1 MHHTQA
7 MKHVFNLLTTGILL
21 ICFLTGTATPGE
33 KRIIIQEDLAK
44 VWPLIEIVRIEYYAT
59 LTHLECCKSEQE
71 KEEYL
76 REYESL
82 VKQKYLKKVLDLNLR
97 QGKLLL
103 LLIHRE
109 LGQTPF
115 DLLKM
120 YLSYRKAR
128 FWQQL
133 ARIAG
138 ADLKAEYSA
147 KMYPEIEQTI
157 KKAGIEITTPAFG
170 NH

>member
-1 MHHTQA
+1 M
-7 MKHVFNLLTTGILL
+7 
-21 ICFLTGTATPGE
+21 
-33 KRIIIQEDLAK
+33 
-44 VWPLIEIVRIEYYAT
+44 
-59 LTHLECCKSEQE
+59 
-71 KEEYL
+71 

-82 VKQKYLKKVLDLNLR
+82 VKQEYLKKVLNLNLR

-128 FWQQL
+128 FWQ
-133 ARIAG
+133 
-138 ADLKAEYSA
+138 
-147 KMYPEIEQTI
+147 
-157 KKAGIEITTPAFG
+157 
-170 NH
+170 